1 MARVLILG
9 SGGREH
15 AIAWSLDGE
24 NRHELYCAPG
34 NPGTALL
41 GTNVALDLEDHQALA
56 RFARVEAIELTVVG
70 PEGPLA
76 AGLVDYFQSEGLSIF
91 GPSQACA
98 RLEASKLFARDFMRR
113 HQIPHPAYL
122 ACDDKQAVREA
133 VSELGAPVV
142 LKADGLAAGK
152 GVIICRSEDEVESA
166 LVTFFDDLAFGT
178 AGSILSVE
186 ECLEGTEMSVFALCD
201 GENFCLLGTAQDYKR
216 AFDGDRGPNTGGM
229 GSIAPSLLASR
240 ELLEEVSATIIQ
252 PTLDG
257 MRAEGHPYVG
267 ILYAGLMIVDGAPW
281 VIEFN
286 VRLGDPETQVVLPL
300 LDQSLYDLMEQAL
313 QGAVPIAHRVK
324 PGAATCV
331 VLAADGYPGTYDKGL
346 PISGLD
352 GLEGDTLLFHAGTA
366 SGDNGALLSNGGRVL
381 SVVGLGPDLEQARDR
396 AYANISRIEF
406 PGSFYRKD
414 IGQYIGL
421 PGE

>member
-1 MARVLILG
+1 MARVLVIG

-15 AIAWSLDGE
+15 AIAWSLARE

-41 GTNVALDLEDHQALA
+41 GTNVPLDIDDHQALA
-56 RFARVEAIELTVVG
+56 RFAQAEGIELTVVG

-76 AGLVDYFQSEGLSIF
+76 AGLVDYFQSESLAIF

-113 HQIPHPAYL
+113 HHIPHPAYV
-122 ACDDKQAVREA
+122 ACTDKEAVREA
-133 VSELGAPVV
+133 VSESGTPVV

-152 GVIICRSEDEVESA
+152 GVIICRSNKEVEAA
-166 LVTFFDDLAFGT
+166 LVTFFDRDSFGA
-178 AGSILSVE
+178 AGRILSVE

-216 AFDGDRGPNTGGM
+216 AYDGDQGPNTGGM
-229 GSIAPSLLASR
+229 GSIAPSSLATR

-257 MRAEGHPYVG
+257 MKAEGHPYVG
-267 ILYAGLMIVDGAPW
+267 ILYAGLMIVDGVPF
-281 VIEFN
+281 VVEFN
-286 VRLGDPETQVVLPL
+286 VRMGDPETQVVLPL
-300 LDQSLYDLMEQAL
+300 LDQSLYDLMERAL
-313 QGAVPIAHRVK
+313 EGAVPIARRVK
-324 PGAATCV
+324 PGAAACV
-331 VLAADGYPGTYDKGL
+331 VLAAEGYPGTYDKGT
-346 PISGLD
+346 PISGLEHLD
-352 GLEGDTLLFHAGTA
+352 GDTILFHAGTRTDE
-366 SGDNGALLSNGGRVL
+366 GGRLLSNGGRVL
-381 SVVGLGPDLEQARDR
+381 SMVGLGSDLAEARDR
-396 AYANISRIEF
+396 AYANISRVEF

-414 IGQYIGL
+414 IGSL
-421 PGE
+421 

>member
-1 MARVLILG
+1 MLIIG

-15 AIAWSLDGE
+15 AIAWSLARE

-41 GTNVALDLEDHQALA
+41 GTNVTLDIDDHQALA
-56 RFARVEAIELTVVG
+56 RFARDKRIELTVVG

-76 AGLVDYFQSEGLSIF
+76 DGVVDYFQAEGLAIF

-113 HQIPHPAYL
+113 HNIPHPAYV
-122 ACDDKQAVREA
+122 ACADKEAVREA
-133 VSELGAPVV
+133 VSESGIPVV

-152 GVIICRSEDEVESA
+152 GVIICRSNEEVEAA
-166 LVTFFDDLAFGT
+166 LVNFFDDMAFGT

-216 AFDGDRGPNTGGM
+216 AYDNDRGPNTGGM
-229 GSIAPSLLASR
+229 GSIAPSRLATR

-257 MRAEGHPYVG
+257 MKAEGHPYVG
-267 ILYAGLMIVDGAPW
+267 ILYAGLMIADDAPA

-286 VRLGDPETQVVLPL
+286 VRMGDPETQVVLPL
-300 LDQSLYDLMEQAL
+300 LDQSLYDLMERAL
-313 QGAVPIAHRVK
+313 QGAVPVAYRVK
-324 PGAATCV
+324 DGNATCV
-331 VLAADGYPGTYDKGL
+331 VLASEGYPGSYEKGK
-346 PISGLD
+346 PISGLERLD
-352 GLEGDTLLFHAGTA
+352 GDAILFHAGTR
-366 SGDNGALLSNGGRVL
+366 GDDDGRLLSNGGRVL
-381 SVVGLGPDLEQARDR
+381 NVVGLGESRVSAREKV
-396 AYANISRIEF
+396 YANIGRIEF

-414 IGQYIGL
+414 IGSL
-421 PGE
+421 

>member
-1 MARVLILG
+1 MARVLIIG

-15 AIAWSLDGE
+15 AIAWSLARE
-24 NRHELYCAPG
+24 NRHDLYCAPG

-41 GTNVALDLEDHQALA
+41 GTNVALDIDDHQALA
-56 RFARVEAIELTVVG
+56 RFARSEGVELTVVG

-76 AGLVDYFQSEGLSIF
+76 AGVVDYFQAEGLAIF

-113 HQIPHPAYL
+113 HHIPHPAYV
-122 ACDDKQAVREA
+122 ACADKEAVREA
-133 VSELGAPVV
+133 VSESGLPVV

-152 GVIICRSEDEVESA
+152 GVIICRSNEEVEAA
-166 LVTFFDDLAFGT
+166 LVIFFDHDAFGT

-216 AFDGDRGPNTGGM
+216 AYDGDRGPNTGGM
-229 GSIAPSLLASR
+229 GSIAPSRLATR
-240 ELLEEVSATIIQ
+240 ELLEEVSATVIQ

-257 MRAEGHPYVG
+257 MKAEGHPYVG
-267 ILYAGLMIVDGAPW
+267 ILYAGLMIVDGAPF

-286 VRLGDPETQVVLPL
+286 VRMGDPETQVVLPL
-300 LDQSLYDLMEQAL
+300 LDQPLYDLMERAL
-313 QGAVPIAHRVK
+313 EGAVPIAQRVK

-331 VLAADGYPGTYDKGL
+331 VLAAEGYPGPYDKGL
-346 PISGLD
+346 PISGLERLD
-352 GLEGDTLLFHAGTA
+352 SDAILFHAGTA
-366 SGDNGALLSNGGRVL
+366 RDDNGRLLSNGGRVL
-381 SVVGLGPDLEQARDR
+381 SVVGLGPDFEQARDR
-396 AYANISRIEF
+396 AYANISRIEI

-414 IGQYIGL
+414 IGG
-421 PGE
+421 

>member
-1 MARVLILG
+1 MLIIG

-15 AIAWSLDGE
+15 AIAWSLARE

-41 GTNVALDLEDHQALA
+41 GTNVTLDIDDHQALA
-56 RFARVEAIELTVVG
+56 RFARDKRIELTVVG

-76 AGLVDYFQSEGLSIF
+76 DGVVDYFQAEDMAIF
-91 GPSQACA
+91 GPSQYCA

-113 HQIPHPAYL
+113 HNIPHPAYV
-122 ACDDKQAVREA
+122 ACADKEAVREA
-133 VSELGAPVV
+133 VSESGIPVV

-152 GVIICRSEDEVESA
+152 GVIICRSNEEVEAA
-166 LVTFFDDLAFGT
+166 LVNFFDDMAFGT

-216 AFDGDRGPNTGGM
+216 AYDNDRGPNTGGM
-229 GSIAPSLLASR
+229 GSIAPSRLATR

-257 MRAEGHPYVG
+257 MKAEGHPYVG
-267 ILYAGLMIVDGAPW
+267 ILYAGLMIADDAPA

-286 VRLGDPETQVVLPL
+286 VRMGDPETQVVLPL
-300 LDQSLYDLMEQAL
+300 LDQSLYDLMERAL

-324 PGAATCV
+324 PGSATCV
-331 VLAADGYPGTYDKGL
+331 VLASEGYPGSYDKGI
-346 PISGLD
+346 PISGLERLD
-352 GLEGDTLLFHAGTA
+352 GDTLLFHAGTA
-366 SGDNGALLSNGGRVL
+366 RDDNGRLLSNGGRVL
-381 SVVGLGPDLEQARDR
+381 SVVGLGESRVSAREKV
-396 AYANISRIEF
+396 YANIGRIEF
-406 PGSFYRKD
+406 PGSFYRRD
-414 IGQYIGL
+414 IGSFMNQ
-421 PGE
+421 EDR

>member
-1 MARVLILG
+1 MARVLIIG

-15 AIAWSLDGE
+15 AIAWSLARE

-41 GTNVALDLEDHQALA
+41 GTNVTLDIDDHQALA
-56 RFARVEAIELTVVG
+56 RFVRDKRIELTVVG

-76 AGLVDYFQSEGLSIF
+76 DGVVDYFQAEGLAIF

-113 HQIPHPAYL
+113 HNIPHPAYV
-122 ACDDKQAVREA
+122 ACADKEAVREA
-133 VSELGAPVV
+133 VSESGIPVV

-152 GVIICRSEDEVESA
+152 GVIICRSNEEVEAA
-166 LVTFFDDLAFGT
+166 LVNFFDDMAFGT

-216 AFDGDRGPNTGGM
+216 AYDNDRGPNTGGM
-229 GSIAPSLLASR
+229 GSIAPSRLATR

-257 MRAEGHPYVG
+257 MKAEGHPYVG
-267 ILYAGLMIVDGAPW
+267 ILYAGLMIADDAPA

-286 VRLGDPETQVVLPL
+286 VRMGDPETQVVLPL
-300 LDQSLYDLMEQAL
+300 LDQSLYDLMERAL

-331 VLAADGYPGTYDKGL
+331 VLASEGYPGSYEKGK
-346 PISGLD
+346 PISGLERLD
-352 GLEGDTLLFHAGTA
+352 GDAILFHAGTR
-366 SGDNGALLSNGGRVL
+366 GDDDGRLLSNGGRVL
-381 SVVGLGPDLEQARDR
+381 NVVGLGESRVSAREKV
-396 AYANISRIEF
+396 YANIGRIEF

-414 IGQYIGL
+414 IGV
-421 PGE
+421 

>member
-56 RFARVEAIELTVVG
+56 RFARAEEIELTVVG

-113 HQIPHPAYL
+113 HQIPHPAYV
-122 ACDDKQAVREA
+122 ACNDKQAVRKA
-133 VSELGAPVV
+133 VSELDTPVV

-152 GVIICRSEDEVESA
+152 GVIICRSEDEVEAA
-166 LVTFFDDLAFGT
+166 LVIFFDKSAFGE
-178 AGSILSVE
+178 AGRVLSVE

-300 LDQSLYDLMEQAL
+300 LDQSLYDLMERAL

-331 VLAADGYPGTYDKGL
+331 VLAAEGYPGNYD
-346 PISGLD
+346 SG
-352 GLEGDTLLFHAGTA
+352 
-366 SGDNGALLSNGGRVL
+366 
-381 SVVGLGPDLEQARDR
+381 
-396 AYANISRIEF
+396 
-406 PGSFYRKD
+406 
-414 IGQYIGL
+414 
-421 PGE
+421 